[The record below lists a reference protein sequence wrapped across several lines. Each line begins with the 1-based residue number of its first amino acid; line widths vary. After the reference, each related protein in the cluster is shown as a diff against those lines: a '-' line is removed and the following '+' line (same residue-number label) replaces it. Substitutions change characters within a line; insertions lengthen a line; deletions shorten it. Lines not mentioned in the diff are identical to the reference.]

1 MEFPFIY
8 LQYFDSDA
16 FFLFSL
22 CTTIVHFKS
31 NQYLTKVLHEFFR
44 NYGHFLYIVLYF
56 QRLKSKW
63 TVEIKAGSWP
73 EEASSLVF

>member
-44 NYGHFLYIVLYF
+44 NYGHFY
-56 QRLKSKW
+56 
-63 TVEIKAGSWP
+63 T
-73 EEASSLVF
+73 